1 MEVNKD
7 KLAELDSHWKE
18 VMELAERYGFI
29 TQAYGGVAI
38 LSTHKNQ
45 LDSFGEEIYIRRQEQ
60 MFGIYME
67 VQT

>member
-67 VQT
+67 V

>member
-7 KLAELDSHWKE
+7 KLTELDSHWKE

-67 VQT
+67 V